1 MSGQS
6 EDHTTV
12 CLPLISLGALVTAV
26 RVCEERKEKGGGEEG
41 EGGRGGGRRGKGRR
55 EERYFEVAKESNN

>member
-26 RVCEERKEKGGGEEG
+26 RVCEERRKKGAGEEG